1 MNGMTFMPTIP
12 LFRYSSVPIF
22 SSIPFFHDSNVFDW
36 GSVLNF
42 FDQRIYSIPRVNA
55 MDETETLGK
64 YLRRERELRK
74 ISLRELSKNTRVR
87 EYLLTAIEEDRHD
100 LLPSPTFVKGFL
112 NAYAKY
118 IGLDANEIIIRYQR
132 GLTGTQDTGPDVN
145 PEKETGRNAKHRW
158 VVGGSIVGG
167 VIVVGLIVSYL
178 FFLQPSGPRVEPLPV
193 PPAEKESQVP
203 PPASPQIAE
212 TDSPQKEILPA
223 PSHMAGTNLPQGGI
237 PATPAPAPTPPQSVG
252 TNLPQKEKTISLQLK
267 AVELTWVS
275 VKADNQTE
283 KEMTLRPGETIA
295 LEAVHQIYVL
305 VGNAGGLDLIHNGKT
320 LERFGKSG
328 EVLAL
333 TFTPEGL
340 DVKRVEKSKPQ

>member
-1 MNGMTFMPTIP
+1 
-12 LFRYSSVPIF
+12 
-22 SSIPFFHDSNVFDW
+22 
-36 GSVLNF
+36 
-42 FDQRIYSIPRVNA
+42 

-87 EYLLTAIEEDRHD
+87 EHLLTAIEEDRHD

-118 IGLDANEIIIRYQR
+118 IGLDANEIILRYQHR
-132 GLTGTQDTGPDVN
+132 VTGKQDTGPDLT
-145 PEKETGRNAKHRW
+145 PEKDTQRSTKQRW

-167 VIVVGLIVSYL
+167 VIVVGLIVSYF
-178 FFLQPSGPRVEPLPV
+178 FFLQPSNPREEPLPV

-212 TDSPQKEILPA
+212 APSPQQVIPPA
-223 PSHMAGTNLPQGGI
+223 VPQIAGTTPPQ
-237 PATPAPAPTPPQSVG
+237 PQTLAPPTSAPAPPQIVG
-252 TNLPQKEKTISLQLK
+252 TNLPPKGKTISLQLK

-283 KEMTLRPGETIA
+283 KEMMLRPGETIP

-328 EVLAL
+328 EVVAL

>member
-1 MNGMTFMPTIP
+1 
-12 LFRYSSVPIF
+12 
-22 SSIPFFHDSNVFDW
+22 
-36 GSVLNF
+36 
-42 FDQRIYSIPRVNA
+42 

-87 EYLLTAIEEDRHD
+87 EHLLTAIEEDRHD

-118 IGLDANEIIIRYQR
+118 IGLDANEIILRYQR
-132 GLTGTQDTGPDVN
+132 GLTGPQETGPDVN
-145 PEKETGRNAKHRW
+145 PEKEPGRTVKHRW
-158 VVGGSIVGG
+158 IVRGSIVGG

-193 PPAEKESQVP
+193 PPAEKAAEKESQEP

-212 TDSPQKEILPA
+212 APSPQKAIPPA
-223 PSHMAGTNLPQGGI
+223 PPQIVGTNPPQKGI
-237 PATPAPAPTPPQSVG
+237 PATPIPVPAPAPPLSIG
-252 TNLPQKEKTISLQLK
+252 TNLPPKGKTFSLQLK
-267 AVELTWVS
+267 AVELTWMS
-275 VKADNQTE
+275 VKTDNQTE
-283 KEMTLRPGETIA
+283 REMMLRPGETIP
-295 LEAVHQIYVL
+295 LEAVHQIYIL
-305 VGNAGGLDLIHNGKT
+305 LGNAGGLDLIRNGKT

-328 EVLAL
+328 EVVAL

-340 DVKRVEKSKPQ
+340 DVKRIEKSKPQ

>member
-1 MNGMTFMPTIP
+1 
-12 LFRYSSVPIF
+12 
-22 SSIPFFHDSNVFDW
+22 
-36 GSVLNF
+36 
-42 FDQRIYSIPRVNA
+42 

-87 EYLLTAIEEDRHD
+87 EHLLTAIEEDRHD

-118 IGLDANEIIIRYQR
+118 IGLDANEIILRYQR
-132 GLTGTQDTGPDVN
+132 GLTGPKDSGPDVT
-145 PEKETGRNAKHRW
+145 PEKEPGQKAKHRW
-158 VVGGSIVGG
+158 VVTGFIVGG
-167 VIVVGLIVSYL
+167 VIGAGLIVSYL
-178 FFLQPSGPRVEPLPV
+178 FFLQPSAPRVEPLPV
-193 PPAEKESQVP
+193 PPAEKESQEP

-212 TDSPQKEILPA
+212 APSPQKAIPPA
-223 PSHMAGTNLPQGGI
+223 PPQTVGTTQPQKGI
-237 PATPAPAPTPPQSVG
+237 PAAPAPAPPLSIG
-252 TNLPQKEKTISLQLK
+252 TNLPQKGKTFSLQLK

-275 VKADNQTE
+275 VKTDNQTE
-283 KEMTLRPGETIA
+283 REMMLRPGETIP
-295 LEAVHQIYVL
+295 LEAAHQIYIL
-305 VGNAGGLDLIHNGKT
+305 VGNAGGLDLVRNGKT

-328 EVLAL
+328 EVVAL